1 MKLSFLIMSHK
12 DLAKLDT
19 RAPKHLDQEAIEA
32 EFIKIREEI
41 IELQEK
47 FYADGRHSLLIIL
60 Q

>member
-1 MKLSFLIMSHK
+1 MSRRDLS
-12 DLAKLDT
+12 KLDT
-19 RAPKHLDQEAIEA
+19 KAPKHLDQETIEA